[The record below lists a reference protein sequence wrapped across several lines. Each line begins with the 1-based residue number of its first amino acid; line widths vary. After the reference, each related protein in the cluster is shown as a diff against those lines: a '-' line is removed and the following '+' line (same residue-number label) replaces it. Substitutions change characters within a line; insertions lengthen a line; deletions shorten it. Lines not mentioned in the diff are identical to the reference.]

1 MEYEVIIGME
11 THVELDTQS
20 KMFCACSA
28 RFFGVEPNTN
38 VCPVCLGMPGAL
50 PVINKRAVEFAIMVG
65 LALNCKIA
73 RHTFW
78 ERKSYWYPDLPK
90 GYQISQYQYPLAYD
104 GWIEVDVRDLSTGN
118 WSEES
123 TRKRIRIRRAHLEED
138 TGKLI
143 HVGDKSYVDYNRSGV
158 PLLEIV
164 TEPDIRSADEAYAYL
179 SALQQLVRYLGVS
192 TGDMEKGA
200 MRCEPN
206 MSLRPKGSREL
217 GVKVEIKN
225 LNSLRAVRD
234 AIAYEIRR
242 QTALLARGEAIQQVT
257 LGWDE
262 ARGITVVQRE
272 KESAHDYRY
281 FPEPDLPP
289 LEVSDA
295 WLDELRARVPELA
308 LSRQDRY
315 RRDYGLSAYDAVQ
328 LTSDRAVAE
337 WFEQVVACAADH
349 QTSDD
354 RVRARAKAAANWIQ
368 TEVFRL
374 MKARN
379 LALSDIAALRVQPA
393 QLAQL
398 IRLVEDQTINL
409 NTAKQ
414 VFEEM
419 FESGADPSRIIEAR
433 GLAQVSDEGALQAVV
448 AQVIEA
454 HPSQVQ
460 QYLSGQEKVFGF
472 LVGQAMKATKGKGN
486 AQVINRLLREALEGQ
501 RARQ

>member
-1 MEYEVIIGME
+1 M
-11 THVELDTQS
+11 
-20 KMFCACSA
+20 
-28 RFFGVEPNTN
+28 
-38 VCPVCLGMPGAL
+38 
-50 PVINKRAVEFAIMVG
+50 
-65 LALNCKIA
+65 
-73 RHTFW
+73 
-78 ERKSYWYPDLPK
+78 
-90 GYQISQYQYPLAYD
+90 
-104 GWIEVDVRDLSTGN
+104 
-118 WSEES
+118 
-123 TRKRIRIRRAHLEED
+123 
-138 TGKLI
+138 
-143 HVGDKSYVDYNRSGV
+143 

-242 QTALLARGEAIQQVT
+242 QADLLARGEAVHQVT

-419 FESGADPSRIIEAR
+419 FESSADPSRIIEAR

>member
-1 MEYEVIIGME
+1 MDYDVIIGLE

-28 RFFGVEPNTN
+28 RFFGAEPNVN

-118 WSEES
+118 WTEQS

-143 HVGDKSYVDYNRSGV
+143 HVGGKSYVDYNRSGV

-164 TEPDIRSADEAYAYL
+164 TEPDIHSADEAYAYL

-206 MSLRPKGSREL
+206 MSLRPKGSTTM

-225 LNSLRAVRD
+225 LNSLRAVRE

-242 QTALLARGEAIQQVT
+242 QADLLARGEAVRQVT

-262 ARGITVVQRE
+262 ARGMTVVQRE

-295 WLDELRARVPELA
+295 WLDELRARMPELA

-328 LTSDRAVAE
+328 LTNERAVAD
-337 WFEQVVACAADH
+337 WFEQVVQSAADGEL
-349 QTSDD
+349 SNE
-354 RVRARAKAAANWIQ
+354 RIRARAKAAANWIQ

-374 MKARN
+374 MNMRN
-379 LALSDIAALRVQPA
+379 LALSEIGSLRVRPA

-398 IRLVEDQTINL
+398 IRLVEDQTINH

-419 FESGADPSRIIEAR
+419 FESGADPRSIVEAK
-433 GLAQVSDEGALQAVV
+433 GLAQVSDEDTLQAVV

>member
-1 MEYEVIIGME
+1 MEYEVVIGME
-11 THVELDTQS
+11 THVELDTHS

-28 RFFGVEPNTN
+28 RFFGAEPNTN

-50 PVINKRAVEFAIMVG
+50 PVINKRAVEFAMMVG
-65 LALNCKIA
+65 LALNCNIA

-104 GWIEVDVRDLSTGN
+104 GWLDVDVRDLSTGN

-123 TRKRIRIRRAHLEED
+123 TRRRIRIRRAHLEED
-138 TGKLI
+138 TGKLTHI
-143 HVGDKSYVDYNRSGV
+143 GDASYVDYNRSGV

-206 MSLRPKGSREL
+206 MSLRPKGSDAF

-242 QTALLARGEAIQQVT
+242 QTALLARGEAVQQVT

-262 ARGITVVQRE
+262 DRGVTVVQRE

-289 LEVSDA
+289 LEVDDA
-295 WLDELRARVPELA
+295 WLEDVRRRVPELA
-308 LSRQDRY
+308 LARQDRY
-315 RRDYGLSAYDAVQ
+315 RRDFGLSAYDAVQ
-328 LTSDRAVAE
+328 LTSDRAVAD
-337 WFEQVVACAADH
+337 WFEQVIAAAPAG
-349 QTSDD
+349 SDL
-354 RVRARAKAAANWIQ
+354 RARAKSAANWIQ

-374 MKARN
+374 MKAN
-379 LALSDIAALRVQPA
+379 GLPNAEIAGIKPKPQ
-393 QLAQL
+393 QLADL
-398 IRLVEDQTINL
+398 ISLVDAQVINV
-409 NTAKQ
+409 NTARQ

-419 FESGADPSRIIEAR
+419 FNTGADPKAIVEAR
-433 GLAQVSDEGALQAVV
+433 GLAQVSDVEALRRVV
-448 AQVIEA
+448 ADVIAA
-454 HPSQVQ
+454 HPAQVQ
-460 QYLSGQEKVFGF
+460 QYRNGQEKVFGF

-486 AQVINRLLREALEGQ
+486 AQLINQLLREALV
-501 RARQ
+501 A

>member
-1 MEYEVIIGME
+1 MEYEVVIGME
-11 THVELDTQS
+11 THVELDTHS

-28 RFFGVEPNTN
+28 RFFGAEPNTN

-50 PVINKRAVEFAIMVG
+50 PVINKRAVEFAMMVG
-65 LALNCKIA
+65 LALNCRIA

-104 GWIEVDVRDLSTGN
+104 GWLDVDVRDLSTGN

-123 TRKRIRIRRAHLEED
+123 VRRRIRIRRAHLEED

-179 SALQQLVRYLGVS
+179 STLQQIVRYLGVS

-206 MSLRPKGSREL
+206 MSLRPKGSDAF

-225 LNSLRAVRD
+225 LNSLRAVRE

-242 QTALLARGEAIQQVT
+242 QTALLERGEAVQQVT
-257 LGWDE
+257 MGWDE
-262 ARGITVVQRE
+262 NRGVTVVQRE

-289 LEVSDA
+289 LEVDEA
-295 WLDELRARVPELA
+295 WLEQVRRRVPELA
-308 LSRQDRY
+308 LARQDRY

-328 LTSDRAVAE
+328 LTGDRAVAE
-337 WFEQVVACAADH
+337 WFEQVVAAEPSEG
-349 QTSDD
+349 SD
-354 RVRARAKAAANWIQ
+354 RRALAKAAANWIQ
-368 TEVFRL
+368 TEIFRL
-374 MKARN
+374 MKAGGIP
-379 LALSDIAALRVQPA
+379 LAEIASIKPTPR
-393 QLAQL
+393 QLAEL
-398 IRLVEDQTINL
+398 IGLVDRQVINI
-409 NTAKQ
+409 NTARQ

-419 FESGADPSRIIEAR
+419 FATGADARQIVEAK
-433 GLAQVSDEGALQAVV
+433 GLAQVSDVDALRQVV
-448 AQVIEA
+448 SDVIAA
-454 HPSQVQ
+454 HPNQVQ

-472 LVGQAMKATKGKGN
+472 LVGQAMKATQGKGN
-486 AQVINRLLREALEGQ
+486 AQLINRLLREALKS
-501 RARQ
+501 

>member
-1 MEYEVIIGME
+1 MEFEVVIGME
-11 THVELDTQS
+11 THVELDTSS
-20 KMFCACSA
+20 KMFCGCSA
-28 RFFGVEPNTN
+28 RFFGAEPNTN

-50 PVINKRAVEFAIMVG
+50 PVINKRAVEFAMQVG
-65 LALNCKIA
+65 LALNCRIA

-90 GYQISQYQYPLAYD
+90 GYQISQYQYPLSHD
-104 GWIEVDVRDLSTGN
+104 GYLDVDVRDLSTGN
-118 WSEES
+118 WTEES
-123 TRKRIRIRRAHLEED
+123 YRKRIRIRRAHLEED
-138 TGKLI
+138 TGKLTHI
-143 HVGDKSYVDYNRSGV
+143 GNKSYVDFNRSGV

-164 TEPDIRSADEAYAYL
+164 TEPDIHSADEAYAYL
-179 SALQQLVRYLGVS
+179 SALRDIVRYLGVS

-206 MSLRPKGSREL
+206 MSLRPKGSDDF

-234 AIAYEIRR
+234 AIAYEIER
-242 QTALLARGEAIQQVT
+242 QTNALNSGGEIEQVT

-262 ARGITVVQRE
+262 NRGVTVLQRE

-289 LEVSDA
+289 LDVSDE
-295 WLDELRARVPELA
+295 WLEGVRQQLPELA
-308 LSRQDRY
+308 LAKQDRY
-315 RRDYGLSAYDAVQ
+315 RRDFGLSAYDAAQ

-337 WFEQVVACAADH
+337 WFEKITDSPVTLTLSLDE
-349 QTSDD
+349 
-354 RVRARAKAAANWIQ
+354 RGKKAKAVANWIQ

-374 MKARN
+374 MKAN
-379 LALSDIAALRVQPA
+379 GIPNAEINSIKVKPP
-393 QLAQL
+393 QLADL
-398 IRLVEDQTINL
+398 IGLVEGGTINN

-419 FESGADPSRIIEAR
+419 FATGADAKAIVEAK
-433 GLAQVSDEGALQAVV
+433 GLAQVSDAGALQKIVED
-448 AQVIEA
+448 VIA
-454 HPSQVQ
+454 ANPTPVQ
-460 QYLSGQEKVFGF
+460 QYLGGQEKLFGF

-486 AQVINRLLREALEGQ
+486 AQVIHQLLKEVLDAKRMEA
-501 RARQ
+501 

>member
-1 MEYEVIIGME
+1 MEYEVVIGME
-11 THVELDTQS
+11 THVELDTNS

-28 RFFGVEPNTN
+28 RFFGAEPNVN

-118 WSEES
+118 WTEES

-138 TGKLI
+138 TGKLTHI
-143 HVGDKSYVDYNRSGV
+143 GDKSYVDYNRSGV

-179 SALQQLVRYLGVS
+179 SALQQIVRYLGVS

-206 MSLRPKGSREL
+206 MSLRPRGSADF

-242 QTALLARGEAIQQVT
+242 QTALLERGEAVRQVT

-262 ARGITVVQRE
+262 ARGVTVVQRE

-289 LEVSDA
+289 LEVEEA
-295 WLDELRARVPELA
+295 WLDALRQRAPELA
-308 LSRQDRY
+308 LARQDRY
-315 RRDYGLSAYDAVQ
+315 RRDFGLSAYDATQ

-337 WFEQVVACAADH
+337 WFEKVVTCAAD
-349 QTSDD
+349 SAPADV
-354 RVRARAKAAANWIQ
+354 VRSRAKAAANWIQ

-374 MKARN
+374 MKARSVP
-379 LALSDIAALRVQPA
+379 LAEIAAVKVQPA
-393 QLAQL
+393 HLAQL
-398 IRLVEDQTINL
+398 IGLVESQTINI
-409 NTAKQ
+409 NTARQ

-419 FESGADPSRIIEAR
+419 FDTGADPRAIVESR
-433 GLAQVSDEGALQAVV
+433 GLAQVSDEGELRAVV
-448 AQVIEA
+448 AQVIDA
-454 HPSQVQ
+454 HPDQVRQ
-460 QYLSGQEKVFGF
+460 LLGGQEKVFGF

-486 AQVINRLLREALEGQ
+486 AQLINRLLREALEAR
-501 RARQ
+501 RA

>member
-1 MEYEVIIGME
+1 MEYDVIIGME

-28 RFFGVEPNTN
+28 RFFGAEPNTN

-164 TEPDIRSADEAYAYL
+164 TEPDIHSADEAYAYL

-337 WFEQVVACAADH
+337 WFEQVVACAADRE
-349 QTSDD
+349 TSAE
-354 RVRARAKAAANWIQ
+354 RVRVRAKAAANWIQ

-374 MKARN
+374 MKAHN

-419 FESGADPSRIIEAR
+419 FESGADPRQIIEAK
-433 GLAQVSDEGALQAVV
+433 GLAQVSDEGALRAVV
-448 AQVIEA
+448 AQVVAA

-486 AQVINRLLREALEGQ
+486 AQVINRLLREALESQ
-501 RARQ
+501 RAQP